1 MKQAYKAHRFVVNNS
16 KLNIMKPNTTIIKSI
31 LTSIFSI
38 VFIGSFFS
46 QITLLNGGF
55 ESGTDS
61 TTTNWSTYIGSA
73 RTDSFSNSGNYSM
86 LCHNWYSYA
95 EGHCVNGNVQTP
107 NFQWFKEGGT
117 PFVQKP
123 AYIEG
128 YYKYDTTSTVS
139 NNDSAVVEVYFKKYN
154 NSLQMYDTVA
164 FGIKHL
170 PATNSSQGFINFQV
184 NIIDL
189 MPGTN
194 PDSIVIRLSS
204 SMNGMCDASMECLYF
219 YVDDLLAGFPLG
231 IKSPIFTN
239 NASMWPNP
247 VEDNLNILL
256 NQNNNAI
263 ATVMDMHGK
272 EILSKTIGSEHKLD
286 LSCLNPGKYLINLK
300 GEGLNQTHKFIKK

>member
-1 MKQAYKAHRFVVNNS
+1 MKS
-16 KLNIMKPNTTIIKSI
+16 KTIFIKSI
-31 LTSIFSI
+31 ISSIFSI
-38 VFIGSFFS
+38 LLMGNSFS
-46 QITLLNGGF
+46 QISILNGDF

-73 RTDSFSNSGNYSM
+73 RTNSFSNSGNYSM

-95 EGHCVNGNVQTP
+95 EGHCVNGNAQTP
-107 NFQWFKEGGT
+107 NSQWLKDGGT

-128 YYKYDTTSTVS
+128 YYKYDTTNTVS
-139 NNDSAVVEVYFKKYN
+139 NNDSAVVEIYFKKYN
-154 NSLQMYDTVA
+154 NSLQTYDTVA
-164 FGIKHL
+164 FGVKHL
-170 PATNSSQGFINFQV
+170 PATDSAQGFVNFQV
-184 NIIDL
+184 PISDL
-189 MPGTN
+189 MPGIN

-204 SMNGMCDASMECLYF
+204 SINGMCDASMECLDF

-239 NASMWPNP
+239 NASIWPNP
-247 VEDNLNILL
+247 VENNLNILL
-256 NQNNNAI
+256 NQNNKAL
-263 ATVMDMHGK
+263 ASVMDMHGK
-272 EILSKTIGSEHKLD
+272 KILSKTIGSEHKLD

>member
-1 MKQAYKAHRFVVNNS
+1 MKS
-16 KLNIMKPNTTIIKSI
+16 KTIFIKSI
-31 LTSIFSI
+31 ISSIFSI
-38 VFIGSFFS
+38 LLMGNSFS
-46 QITLLNGGF
+46 QISILNGDF

-73 RTDSFSNSGNYSM
+73 RTNSFSNSGNYSM

-95 EGHCVNGNVQTP
+95 EGHCVNGTVQTP
-107 NFQWFKEGGT
+107 NSQWLKDGGT

-128 YYKYDTTSTVS
+128 YYKYDTTNTVS
-139 NNDSAVVEVYFKKYN
+139 IDDSAVVEVYFKKYN
-154 NSLQMYDTVA
+154 NSLQTYDTVA
-164 FGIKHL
+164 FGVKYL
-170 PATNSSQGFINFQV
+170 PATDPAEGFVNFQV

-189 MPGTN
+189 MPGIN

-204 SMNGMCDASMECLYF
+204 SINGMCDASMECLDF

-239 NASMWPNP
+239 NASTWPNP
-247 VEDNLNILL
+247 VEDNLNVLL

-263 ATVMDMHGK
+263 ATVIDMHGK
-272 EILSKTIGSEHKLD
+272 EILSINIGSEHKLD
-286 LSCLNPGKYLINLK
+286 LSCLKSGKYLINLK

>member
-1 MKQAYKAHRFVVNNS
+1 MKS
-16 KLNIMKPNTTIIKSI
+16 KTTIIN
-31 LTSIFSI
+31 SI
-38 VFIGSFFS
+38 VTSVFLFLLIGNLFS
-46 QITLLNGGF
+46 QITLLNGDF

-95 EGHCVNGNVQTP
+95 EGQCVNGNVQTP
-107 NFQWFKEGGT
+107 NFQWLKDGGT
-117 PFVQKP
+117 SFVQKP

-128 YYKYDTTSTVS
+128 YYKYDTTNTFS

-154 NSLQMYDTVA
+154 NSLQTYDTVA

-170 PATNSSQGFINFQV
+170 PATDSIQGFVNFQV
-184 NIIDL
+184 PIIDL

-204 SMNGMCDASMECLYF
+204 SSNGMCETQTTMECLYF
-219 YVDDLLAGFPLG
+219 YVDDLIAGFPLG
-231 IKSPIFTN
+231 IKTPIFTN
-239 NASMWPNP
+239 NALIWPNP
-247 VEDNLNILL
+247 VESNLNILL
-256 NQNNNAI
+256 NQNNKAI

-286 LSCLNPGKYLINLK
+286 LSCLKSGKYIIKLK
-300 GEGLNQTHKFIKK
+300 GDSLNQTYKFIKK